1 MVIVV
6 MFTNLANELGPHPAV
21 INGRFPILQGDDP
34 VSQVGDDPFTLRFVV
49 IESLYLLG

>member
-21 INGRFPILQGDDP
+21 INGRSPSYKVTIPLAKLVTIP
-34 VSQVGDDPFTLRFVV
+34 SRFG
-49 IESLYLLG
+49 LW